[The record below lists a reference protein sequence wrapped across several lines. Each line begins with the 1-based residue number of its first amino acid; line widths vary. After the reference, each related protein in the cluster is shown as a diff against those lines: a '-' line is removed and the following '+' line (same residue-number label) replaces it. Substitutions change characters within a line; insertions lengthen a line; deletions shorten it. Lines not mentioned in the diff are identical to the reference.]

1 MISATVAVTL
11 WDVAATAIVN
21 VAGAISDAASIEG
34 SNAVV
39 NIVADAVCIGVS
51 RAASAANSEGVILIS
66 VTVAVPLWD
75 VATTANSSGSWAIA
89 YAALVEVSDTAVNI
103 VTDAV
108 FIGVSSARSSAL
120 VEGV

>member
-1 MISATVAVTL
+1 LVSVAVAVSL
-11 WDVAATAIVN
+11 RDAATATISS
-21 VAGAISDAASIEG
+21 GSRAIAYAALVEG
-34 SNAVV
+34 SDTVV